1 MRTSYW
7 INVLINLTTT
17 YNRHHISLSR
27 EKGQSGFLA
36 KKKENSKS
44 IPQAKIFKNIL
55 LKSRETPL
63 NLKCN
68 YNKTTVIMCVQRNVL
83 GSPKNLAPPPWE
95 YAFLNFWN
103 LAPKTILYFKL
114 PLFARGIVFHVF
126 VSLFQSAAILIKTK
140 LIYIYRYI

>member
-1 MRTSYW
+1 
-7 INVLINLTTT
+7 
-17 YNRHHISLSR
+17 
-27 EKGQSGFLA
+27 
-36 KKKENSKS
+36 
-44 IPQAKIFKNIL
+44 
-55 LKSRETPL
+55 
-63 NLKCN
+63 
-68 YNKTTVIMCVQRNVL
+68 MCVQRNVL

-140 LIYIYRYI
+140 LIYIGPKKVRQFKNPLVSLKISHFQ

>member
-55 LKSRETPL
+55 LKSREIPL

-68 YNKTTVIMCVQRNVL
+68 YNKTTVIMCVQRNVI
-83 GSPKNLAPPPWE
+83 GFPKNLAPLLESNSSSTIETWPLKPFCTFS
-95 YAFLNFWN
+95 YPFL
-103 LAPKTILYFKL
+103 PGVLYSMFLSVFFSLQPSWSKL
-114 PLFARGIVFHVF
+114 N
-126 VSLFQSAAILIKTK
+126 
-140 LIYIYRYI
+140 